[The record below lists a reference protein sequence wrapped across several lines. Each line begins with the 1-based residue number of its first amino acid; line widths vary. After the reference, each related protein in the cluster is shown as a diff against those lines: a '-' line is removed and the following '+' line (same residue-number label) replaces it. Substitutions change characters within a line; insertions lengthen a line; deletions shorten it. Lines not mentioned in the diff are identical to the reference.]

1 MSRQHPPLDTSKLSV
16 PRYDPGSVL
25 LPPELEQAPEK
36 IIDMWRRDLE
46 TFRTLPGGTEVA
58 FHGAIRVWM
67 RSAGLEVAKL
77 PWEELREAF
86 REWRGER

>member
-36 IIDMWRRDLE
+36 IIALWKRDLE

-58 FHGAIRVWM
+58 FHGAIRAWM
-67 RSAGLEVAKL
+67 RSAGLEVVRV
-77 PWEELREAF
+77 PWEELRAAF
-86 REWRGER
+86 KAWRG